1 VKCTEHIW
9 LCCQSKNTI
18 PQCVSSTRDTF
29 LQFLISIN
37 FLQYIISYYVQT
49 KKEDTQM
56 AKKESPP
63 RKILRCFPETTYTQ
77 NYSAATKWK
86 SGQLTIYSTQR
97 YLYILWI
104 LIHICEK
111 SLTKWRVCHSCLLF
125 VRLRSNVGLEAG
137 YFNSAF
143 LWFSSGLPR
152 IFRHNVS
159 KYAPTISFTYFL
171 ITISHIIL
179 KFE

>member
-1 VKCTEHIW
+1 MKCTEHIW

-111 SLTKWRVCHSCLLF
+111 SLTKWFATPASYLWGF
-125 VRLRSNVGLEAG
+125 VQM
-137 YFNSAF
+137 SAWRQVILTQHFCDFPRAFHAFSGIMSLNMPRPF
-143 LWFSSGLPR
+143 L
-152 IFRHNVS
+152 
-159 KYAPTISFTYFL
+159 
-171 ITISHIIL
+171 SHISW
-179 KFE
+179 